1 MHGEVRLLFAAAGLL
16 KEEVSKCIGRVG
28 DFVSVLLSCHEM
40 EKNGGSIVWGGNVSR
55 VLEWMGTGDSVVE
68 ICGIDFEGRL
78 KEVGERVAGV
88 LARVERLIGGI
99 EGRVRAMGCFEGVEG
114 EGRMRDAAVVGGLED
129 GGVVF
134 VDWEGGEIRFEVSA
148 GGGGATGGGDGR
160 AAREEWRKKS
170 GDERAAQS
178 FRPRTSGDKLRC
190 SNCAA
195 HPAQLKAPGPG
206 RPRTR

>member
-88 LARVERLIGGI
+88 LAR
-99 EGRVRAMGCFEGVEG
+99 
-114 EGRMRDAAVVGGLED
+114 
-129 GGVVF
+129 
-134 VDWEGGEIRFEVSA
+134 
-148 GGGGATGGGDGR
+148 
-160 AAREEWRKKS
+160 EEWRKKS